1 MSRPRSD
8 FWKNVLTVLA
18 GATGA
23 QVLPLLAAPLL
34 TRMCTPAEMGAFSVW
49 LGVIVVSSSAATLRL
64 EAAMVLDHDNAQQ
77 GICFGVV
84 AYCATVLALALTLVM
99 LAGHALG
106 LPVLRAMSW
115 FELFSVGAGTWLTA
129 TMQTTLAYAA
139 SHNLF
144 AKAAKAKVLQ
154 SATIAVSQ
162 LALLYAGWNS
172 TGLLTGQLIGLVAG
186 LWAARRLLAP
196 PAARLGLTLDR
207 GQRAYFIKHQAFWRY
222 SLPSSLL
229 NSLVGYLPLF
239 MIGIHHG
246 ALAAGL
252 FALTQ
257 RVLAAPTALIAA
269 SIRDVFKREAVHQFQ
284 SLGHCR
290 DAYHATFKALVL
302 LALAPSLV
310 LFLFSPELFGWV
322 FGPAW
327 RPAGEL
333 ARILAPLCFLGFIA
347 SPLSYVFFVA
357 GKQKMELLWQVA
369 LFLMTFSVFVAPLTL
384 HQSLL
389 MYAIGRSLLYLVYLY
404 LSHRYARLGAIA
416 AAAASTPHS

>member
-1 MSRPRSD
+1 MSMPRSA

-23 QVLPLLAAPLL
+23 QALPLLAAPVL

-49 LGVIVVSSSAATLRL
+49 LGVIAITSIAATLRF

-77 GICFGVV
+77 GTCFSVV
-84 AYCATVLALALTLVM
+84 AYCATLIACALTLIM

-106 LPVLRAMSW
+106 LPVLRGMSW
-115 FELFSVGAGTWLTA
+115 FELLTVGAGTWLTA

-144 AKAAKAKVLQ
+144 AKAAKAKMLQ
-154 SATIAVSQ
+154 AATIVLSQ
-162 LALLYAGWNS
+162 LVLLYAGLDS
-172 TGLLTGQLIGLVAG
+172 AALLTGQLIGLGAG
-186 LWAARRLLAP
+186 LWAARRLLSP
-196 PAARLGLTLDR
+196 PAARLRLKLG
-207 GQRAYFIKHQAFWRY
+207 GEERAYFARHQAFWRY

-229 NSLVGYLPLF
+229 NSLVSYLPLF
-239 MIGIHHG
+239 LIGIHHG

-257 RVLAAPTALIAA
+257 RVLAAPTTLIAA
-269 SIRDVFKREAVHQFQ
+269 SIRDVFKREAVSQFQ
-284 SLGHCR
+284 SVGHCR
-290 DAYHATFKALVL
+290 DAYYATFKALVL

-310 LFLFSPELFGWV
+310 LFLFSPQLFGWV
-322 FGPAW
+322 FGPDW

-333 ARILAPLCFLGFIA
+333 ARILAPLCFLSFIA

-369 LFLMTFSVFVAPLTL
+369 LFTMTLTVFVAPLSL
-384 HQSLL
+384 HESLL
-389 MYAIGRSLLYLVYLY
+389 GYAIGRSLLYLIYLY
-404 LSHRYARLGAIA
+404 MSHRYSRSAVLVHQPAGPG
-416 AAAASTPHS
+416 S

>member
-1 MSRPRSD
+1 
-8 FWKNVLTVLA
+8 
-18 GATGA
+18 
-23 QVLPLLAAPLL
+23 
-34 TRMCTPAEMGAFSVW
+34 
-49 LGVIVVSSSAATLRL
+49 
-64 EAAMVLDHDNAQQ
+64 MVLDHDNAQQ

-84 AYCATVLALALTLVM
+84 AYCATVLALVLTLLM

-115 FELFSVGAGTWLTA
+115 FELLTVGAGTWLTA

-144 AKAAKAKVLQ
+144 VKAAKAKVLQ

-196 PAARLGLTLDR
+196 PAARLRLRLDR
-207 GQRAYFIKHQAFWRY
+207 DQRAYFTRHQAFWRY

-310 LFLFSPELFGWV
+310 LFLFSPQLFGWV
-322 FGPAW
+322 FGAAW

-357 GKQKMELLWQVA
+357 GKQKMELLWQVT

-404 LSHRYARLGAIA
+404 LSHRYSRPGAIA
-416 AAAASTPHS
+416 AVVSSSPNP

>member
-23 QVLPLLAAPLL
+23 QALPLLAAPLL

-64 EAAMVLDHDNAQQ
+64 EAAMVLDHDRVQQ

-84 AYCATVLALALTLVM
+84 AYCATLLALALTLVM
-99 LAGHALG
+99 LIGHALD

-115 FELFSVGAGTWLTA
+115 FELLSIGAGTWLTA
-129 TMQTTLAYAA
+129 AMQTTLAYAA

-154 SATIAVSQ
+154 SATIVISQ
-162 LALLYAGWNS
+162 LALLYVGWNS
-172 TGLLTGQLIGLVAG
+172 TGLLTGQLIGLIVG
-186 LWAARRLLAP
+186 LWTARRLLAP

-207 GQRAYFIKHQAFWRY
+207 GQRAYFTRHQAFWRY

-229 NSLVGYLPLF
+229 NSLVSYLPLF

-257 RVLAAPTALIAA
+257 RVLAAPTALIAT

-290 DAYHATFKALVL
+290 DAYRATFKALVL

-310 LFLFSPELFGWV
+310 LFLFSPQLFGWV

-389 MYAIGRSLLYLVYLY
+389 TYAIGRSLLYLVYLY
-404 LSHRYARLGAIA
+404 LSHRYSRPHAIA
-416 AAAASTPHS
+416 AVVSSSPNP